1 MDRIGGIMAEKTKIL
16 IVDDDTVLLDLM
28 ARRLEKMG
36 YKPDR
41 AQNGDEALPLIEANT
56 YDLVITD
63 IYMPKTTG
71 IDLITMIK
79 GKNPET
85 QIIAITGGAMIEIA
99 LEAIE
104 KGADAYM
111 SKPFDHLK
119 IFDHTVVRALEY
131 RKLVQYKDQI
141 EKNGASAKG
150 KRDEVDGSALHLAEV
165 KKIIES
171 IPQGLVLVDS
181 DGEIIAANSI
191 AEDLINFGWDVKGID
206 PKSFRAALNGGEGA
220 SVQLNDTMYK
230 MKAVELPKE
239 HGDTHILFMLQTK
252 QGPQMDGFERAHKYL
267 EVLKTCLSWFY
278 KQRLREKEFR
288 VLRAMAVQVQK
299 LEQLHDGS
307 YHTTRR
313 MSGMTARLPAMQDLG
328 RVLSEGPQ

>member
-1 MDRIGGIMAEKTKIL
+1 MMAEKTKIL
-16 IVDDDTVLLDLM
+16 IVDDDAVLLDLM

-41 AQNGDEALPLIEANT
+41 AQSGDEALPLIESNI

-71 IDLITMIK
+71 IDLITIIK

-99 LEAIE
+99 LEAID

-131 RKLVQYKDQI
+131 RKLVQYKDRI
-141 EKNGASAKG
+141 DRNEVGAKG
-150 KRDEVDGSALHLAEV
+150 EGGEVDSSAGYAVEV

-171 IPQGLVLVDS
+171 IPQALVLVDS
-181 DGEIIAANSI
+181 DGEILASNSI
-191 AEDLINFGWDVKGID
+191 AEDLIDFGWDLKGID
-206 PKSFRAALNGGEGA
+206 SKSFRAALNGGEGA
-220 SVQLNDTMYK
+220 SVQLNGMMYK
-230 MKAVELPKE
+230 MKAVELPKGN
-239 HGDTHILFMLQTK
+239 GDTHILFMLQTK
-252 QGPQMDGFERAHKYL
+252 QGPQMEGFERAHKYL

-307 YHTTRR
+307 YQSSRR